1 MSFWFVH
8 NKNWIQWFNGFTCYF
23 WTFDTKKTSQD
34 SDHFIKEKLRPQDGT
49 MGETICSNN
58 MPDKLERMQL
68 KLKKKSLDWE
78 GEKKRKAE

>member
-1 MSFWFVH
+1 
-8 NKNWIQWFNGFTCYF
+8 
-23 WTFDTKKTSQD
+23 
-34 SDHFIKEKLRPQDGT
+34 